1 MDIFTFPSMSQH
13 QTFDYV
19 IAGAG
24 SAGCTL
30 AARLCEDP
38 DVTVCLVEAGGSG
51 NSLFVRMPAGNGF
64 IFGNPRF
71 DWGYESVPQ
80 AGLDGRTIYYARGK
94 GLGGTSLM
102 NGLIY
107 VRGNRLDFDRWRDM
121 GIPGWGYAD
130 VLPYFKKSETAP
142 HRDSEFH
149 GQSGPLKI
157 SPAENYCAVSQ
168 MFVEAAQQAGATLN
182 HDFNAA
188 SQIGVGRIDATVFNG
203 QRQSTSATYLQQRPA
218 NLTILTGTRVLRV
231 GFRGNKAT
239 GLEVS
244 INGISQTINAEREII
259 SCLGAFESP
268 KLLMLSGI
276 GPAAHLQGHGIEPI
290 VDLSGVGESLQDH
303 PNMPLTF
310 EINDRS
316 LSFAR
321 YQRLDRAVSLGMRY
335 LLNKSGPATGPFWST
350 ALFHA
355 FDGGNLPD
363 LEVYCTPMVVR
374 EGAGGAG
381 WSLQNILNPGRAIL
395 ARGKTA
401 APGIQFDINLLRP
414 ESRGS
419 VRLASTNPA
428 DHPLIDPGYFNQ
440 QQDVETLIDG
450 ADHIRKLTSRPAL
463 SKLVGDEIALG
474 PQVKSRSSMAAG
486 LRQHIT
492 TGHHP
497 VSTCRIGADD
507 DAQAVLDAQF
517 RVRGAEGLRVV
528 DASAFPDQLSGNPN
542 AAVIMMAERAADMLL
557 ARPQLEPAQI

>member
-1 MDIFTFPSMSQH
+1 MSQH
-13 QTFDYV
+13 QTYDYV

-24 SAGCTL
+24 SAGCVL
-30 AARLCEDP
+30 AARLCGNP
-38 DVTVCLVEAGGSG
+38 DISVCLIEAGGNG

-80 AGLDGRTIYYARGK
+80 AGLDGRTIYYPRGK

-121 GIPGWGYAD
+121 GIPGWGNAD

-168 MFVEAAQQAGATLN
+168 MFVEAAQQAGAAFN
-182 HDFNAA
+182 DDFNAA
-188 SQIGVGRIDATVFNG
+188 RQVGVGRFDATVFNG

-218 NLTILTGTRVLRV
+218 NLTILTGTRVLHV

-239 GLEVS
+239 RLKVS

-276 GPAAHLQGHGIEPI
+276 GPADHLQGHGIEPI

-321 YQRLDRAVSLGMRY
+321 YQRLDRAISLGMRY
-335 LLNKSGPATGPFWST
+335 LVNKSGPATGPFWST

-363 LEVYCTPMVVR
+363 LEVFCTPMVVR

-381 WSLQNILNPGRAIL
+381 WSLQNVLNPGRAIL

-414 ESRGS
+414 KSTGR
-419 VRLASTNPA
+419 VRLASNDPT
-428 DHPLIDPGYFNQ
+428 DHPQIDPGYLN
-440 QQDVETLIDG
+440 DHADIESLID
-450 ADHIRKLTSRPAL
+450 AVEHIREITCQNPFDSV
-463 SKLVGDEIALG
+463 VGKEIAFG
-474 PQVKSRSSMAAG
+474 PEVNSRSAMASG

-507 DAQAVLDAQF
+507 DVQAVLDAEF
-517 RVRGAEGLRVV
+517 RVRGIEGLRVV

-557 ARPQLEPAQI
+557 GRPQLDPLFI

>member
-1 MDIFTFPSMSQH
+1 MSQN
-13 QTFDYV
+13 QTYDYI

-24 SAGCTL
+24 SAGCAL

-38 DVTVCLVEAGGSG
+38 DVTVCLIEAGGNG

-80 AGLDGRTIYYARGK
+80 AGLDGRTIYYPRGK
-94 GLGGTSLM
+94 GLGGTSLL
-102 NGLIY
+102 NGLVY
-107 VRGNRLDFDRWRDM
+107 VRGNAADFDRWRDM
-121 GIPGWGYAD
+121 GIRSWGYAD

-157 SPAENYCAVSQ
+157 SPAENYCTVSQ
-168 MFVEAAQQAGATLN
+168 MFVESAQQVGAPLN
-182 HDFNAA
+182 QDFNAA

-203 QRQSTSATYLQQRPA
+203 QRQSTSATYLKQRPA
-218 NLTILTGTRVLRV
+218 NLTILTSTPAMRVAFS
-231 GFRGNKAT
+231 GHKAT
-239 GLEVS
+239 GLQIGGNDGS
-244 INGISQTINAEREII
+244 RTINAEREVI

-276 GPAAHLQGHGIEPI
+276 GPAEHLQSFGIDPL
-290 VDLSGVGESLQDH
+290 VDLRGVGESLQDH

-310 EINDRS
+310 EINDGS

-335 LLNKSGPATGPFWST
+335 LIRKSGPATGAFWST

-355 FDGGNLPD
+355 FDGGELPD
-363 LEVYCTPMVVR
+363 LEIYCTPMVVK
-374 EGAGGAG
+374 EGTGGAG
-381 WSLQNILNPGRAIL
+381 WSLQNLLNPGRAIL

-414 ESRGS
+414 KSTGR
-419 VRLASTNPA
+419 VRLASNNPT
-428 DHPLIDPGYFNQ
+428 DHPQIDPGYLS
-440 QQDVETLIDG
+440 DHADIESLID
-450 ADHIRKLTSRPAL
+450 AVEHIRELTCQTPFDSV
-463 SKLVGDEIALG
+463 VGKEIAFG
-474 PQVKSRSSMAAG
+474 PEIKSRSAMATG

-507 DAQAVLDAQF
+507 DVQAVLDAEF
-517 RVRGAEGLRVV
+517 RVRGIEGLRVV

-557 ARPQLEPAQI
+557 GRPQLKPAQT